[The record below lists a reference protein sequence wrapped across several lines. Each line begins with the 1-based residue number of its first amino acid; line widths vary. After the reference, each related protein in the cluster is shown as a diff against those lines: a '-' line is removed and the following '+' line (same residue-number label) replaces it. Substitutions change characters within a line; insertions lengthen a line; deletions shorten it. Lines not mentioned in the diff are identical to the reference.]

1 MSAAI
6 GLGPRQT
13 SVSRPSAF
21 TTSSFG
27 QRVAHAAINIR
38 VPTPVSRI
46 STSQSP
52 ARSVSPNPSAS
63 RWSVSGT
70 SRMDGAWIG
79 SPP

>member
-1 MSAAI
+1 
-6 GLGPRQT
+6 LGPRQT

-21 TTSSFG
+21 TTASFG

-46 STSQSP
+46 SASQSP
-52 ARSVSPNPSAS
+52 ARSVSPNASAS

-70 SRMDGAWIG
+70 SRMAGAWIG